1 MARQLSIVL
10 DTCALIWW
18 SLDPERLSQA
28 VKQACDVMEQE
39 KNGYVPSISIWEIA
53 LKVKRKK
60 LDLGVDIQDYV
71 AALKQSDVVKIL
83 PINEDIWLKTVQL
96 EWDHRDPAD
105 RVVVAIAQ
113 MTDSSI
119 ITADTKIAQFYSSI
133 IW

>member
-28 VKQACDVMEQE
+28 AKQACDVMEQE
-39 KNGYVPSISIWEIA
+39 KNGYVPSIAIWEIA
-53 LKVKRKK
+53 LKVKRNK
-60 LDLGVDIQDYV
+60 LDLGVEIQDYV
-71 AALKQSDVVKIL
+71 SALKQSDVVKIL

-113 MTDSSI
+113 MTNSSI
-119 ITADTKIAQFYSSI
+119 ITADTKIAQFYPSI

>member
-28 VKQACDVMEQE
+28 AKQACDVMEQE
-39 KNGYVPSISIWEIA
+39 KNGYVPSIAIWEIA
-53 LKVKRKK
+53 LKVKRNK
-60 LDLGVDIQDYV
+60 LDLGVEIQDYV
-71 AALKQSDVVKIL
+71 SALKQSDVVKIL